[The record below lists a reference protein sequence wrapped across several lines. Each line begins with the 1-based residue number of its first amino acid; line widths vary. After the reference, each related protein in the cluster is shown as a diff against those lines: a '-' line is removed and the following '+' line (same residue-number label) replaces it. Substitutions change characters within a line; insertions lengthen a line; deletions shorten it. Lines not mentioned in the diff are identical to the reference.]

1 MERKLGGVKTD
12 ISKCSFQNGLR
23 DFLTV
28 VDANFSTPSRETTTN
43 GSGSRNRFRF
53 GSPLALRTGG
63 GKRMGLNTEVVG
75 GLQASLTGNS
85 HSSPH
90 DFRAASGGE

>member
-1 MERKLGGVKTD
+1 M
-12 ISKCSFQNGLR
+12 SKCSFQKGLR

-43 GSGSRNRFRF
+43 GSGSLNRFRF

-63 GKRMGLNTEVVG
+63 GGGQTNGRLSTEEWTIRTDKRH
-75 GLQASLTGNS
+75 SLVILTLLRKISELLLENE
-85 HSSPH
+85 
-90 DFRAASGGE
+90 R